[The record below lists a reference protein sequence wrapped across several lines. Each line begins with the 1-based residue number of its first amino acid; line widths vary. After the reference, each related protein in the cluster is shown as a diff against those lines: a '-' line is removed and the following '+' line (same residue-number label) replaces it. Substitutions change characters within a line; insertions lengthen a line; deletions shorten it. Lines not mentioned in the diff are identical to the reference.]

1 MIIPVSYTH
10 LGEVLRVSFATQK
23 ITKRVKAVLA
33 PSLDPDSKDLSV
45 LSTNIN
51 EPEDKP
57 PLALRP
63 PVAQVDNLMVS
74 NITGNGLSLIHI

>member
-1 MIIPVSYTH
+1 MPMEAEADGQGEN
-10 LGEVLRVSFATQK
+10 GEVLRVSFATQK

-45 LSTNIN
+45 LSTHIN

-63 PVAQVDNLMVS
+63 P
-74 NITGNGLSLIHI
+74 GF